1 MSSFAGRALISWLLL
16 CLGSVFCQAMA
27 EEAKT
32 GESEVI
38 ETPEVFISAT
48 KTEIPIKQVT
58 SAVEVITGEQMQ
70 QRKIKNRDGGTSFS
84 AGTCRLSKRRA
95 GHTGSG
101 AHARRHT
108 AADTGVDRRRDCQQ
122 RYRWNLQ
129 LREFDDR

>member
-48 KTEIPIKQVT
+48 KTETPIKQVT
-58 SAVEVITGEQMQ
+58 SAVEIITGEQMQ
-70 QRKIKNRDGGTSFS
+70 QRKVKTVAEALRWAQGT
-84 AGTCRLSKRRA
+84 ARILDMLARQTLSLRK
-95 GHTGSG
+95 HGSTPG
-101 AHARRHT
+101 EMPEA
-108 AADTGVDRRRDCQQ
+108 Q
-122 RYRWNLQ
+122 
-129 LREFDDR
+129 